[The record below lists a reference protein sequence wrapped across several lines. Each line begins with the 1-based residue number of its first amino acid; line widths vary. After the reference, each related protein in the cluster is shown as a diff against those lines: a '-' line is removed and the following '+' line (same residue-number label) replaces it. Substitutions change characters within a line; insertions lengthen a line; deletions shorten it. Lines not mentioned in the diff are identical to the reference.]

1 MTATPGGSE
10 MTDAR
15 SLKSLGVLVMC
26 FPLSFCAAPVLSDA
40 NLVANGDFERGLQGW
55 QVTKSPSA
63 VVEAVPGL
71 HGPCARLSSTDRSH
85 STYLTQP
92 LNAEALRGQRIR
104 VQATVKAEGVVVGTY
119 PYSQA
124 KITLVWSDGQTET
137 QPEVDFLDTFDWRKV
152 SVVWHIGDTC
162 KSAVLYLG
170 MHTTTG
176 TVWFDDVSV
185 TVPQLRSERPV
196 AKGVTERVYDDGTFY
211 RVDGRDFCEVRPV
224 APVEEFR
231 PTPAEESRGFVV
243 FLPEEPTEV
252 VPGRQ
257 PTRKEVIGSF
267 DLMAAPDQ
275 YEPVVFA
282 VSALRSLEGVAVSAG
297 KLVGR
302 KEAGIPSSA
311 FDVRMGRQVIQRMTY
326 TGGEYH
332 TVPKLLDPVRPVTV
346 EPGRPQL
353 YWLTLHVQ
361 PTARAGTYTGS
372 IRIAADGKTLDLPL
386 RLRVLPFRLAKSK
399 PWMLYFYNDH
409 PDDAELYFRD
419 MREHGMT
426 SVILASVQERLS
438 HEGDRAVVDFAKSD
452 AFVAAYRKAGFTDSI
467 VYNPFHDRLA
477 TRLLE
482 LWGMA
487 DRFPK
492 VINYGES
499 ICVFKEGEYPESLQ
513 QVYRQVVKD
522 IHDHAKQANW
532 PPMLYYP
539 VDEPNSPEDWRLTAA
554 RLEYRLTKETVPTA
568 RTFCTVYSIP
578 MMERLDPWLDVRA
591 CHIIHPAASAENH
604 QTFQDYLR
612 RAGGEIWGIDWPA
625 MWDDFWRAR
634 ELAGFL
640 PAKAGVTGMTSWTY
654 YNPGPFSDEFHDLRG
669 EFKQCLLVYR
679 DADGGL
685 IPTVTWEGIRAGVT
699 DWRYI
704 ATLEDAIAKVE
715 GAKRERAERALRDVL
730 TQVPW
735 RSEPRKGWGNR
746 RASQLRARIAETIV
760 RLQRTG

>member
-1 MTATPGGSE
+1 MNEPRHVSLLGLLLLCCLLTSHAGRTA
-10 MTDAR
+10 A
-15 SLKSLGVLVMC
+15 
-26 FPLSFCAAPVLSDA
+26 A
-40 NLVANGDFERGLQGW
+40 NLLSNGDFEKGLEGW
-55 QVTKSPSA
+55 QITKPPGGKVD
-63 VVEAVPGL
+63 VVK
-71 HGPCARLSSTDRSH
+71 GPKGNCARLKSTDRSG

-104 VQATVKAEGVVVGTY
+104 VQAMVKAEGVVVGTY

-137 QPEVDFLDTFDWRKV
+137 QPEVDFLDSFDWRRV
-152 SVVWHIGDTC
+152 SVVWNIGDNC

-196 AKGVTERVYDDGTFY
+196 EKDITERVYDDGTFY
-211 RVDGRDFCEVRPV
+211 RVNGRDFCEMKPV
-224 APVEEFR
+224 SPVDEFR
-231 PTPAEESRGFVV
+231 PTQAEEGRGFVV

-257 PTRKEVIGSF
+257 PIRKEVVSSF

-282 VSALRSLEGVAVSAG
+282 VSSFRPLEGVGVSAG
-297 KLVGR
+297 KLVGP
-302 KEAGIPSSA
+302 KGAGIPSSA

-326 TGGEYH
+326 TGPEYH
-332 TVPKLLDPVRPVTV
+332 TVPKLLVPARPATV

-353 YWLTLHVQ
+353 YWLTLHVP
-361 PTARAGTYTGS
+361 PTATAGMYSGS
-372 IRIAADGKTLDLPL
+372 LRVTADGKSLDLPL
-386 RLRVLPFRLAKSK
+386 RLRVLPFRLVKSK

-419 MREHGMT
+419 MRQHGMT
-426 SVILASVQERLS
+426 SVILAQVMAPLKRD
-438 HEGDRAVVDFAKSD
+438 GDRAVTDFASSD
-452 AFVAAYRKAGFTDSI
+452 AFVAAYRKAGFTDPI

-477 TRLLE
+477 TKLLE

-492 VINYGES
+492 VVNYGES

-513 QVYRQVVKD
+513 QVYRQVVRD
-522 IHDHAKQANW
+522 LHDHAKQAGW
-532 PPMLYYP
+532 PPMLFYP

-568 RTFCTVYSIP
+568 RMFCTVYSIA

-591 CHIIHPAASAENH
+591 CHILHPASSAEGNKS
-604 QTFQDYLR
+604 FQDYLS
-612 RAGGEIWGIDWPA
+612 RAGGEVWGIEWPA

-634 ELAGFL
+634 ELGGFL
-640 PAKAGVTGMTSWTY
+640 PAKAGVTGMTAWTY
-654 YNPGPFSDEFHDLRG
+654 YNPGRWTDEYHDLRG
-669 EFKQCLLVYR
+669 EYKQCLLVYR

-685 IPTVTWEGIRAGVT
+685 IPTVTWEGLRAGVT
-699 DWRYI
+699 DWQYI
-704 ATLEDAIAKVE
+704 ATLEAAIV
-715 GAKRERAERALRDVL
+715 GARGLTSPRGTKRQRAERALREVL

-735 RSEPRKGWGNR
+735 RSEAKKGWGNR
-746 RASQLRARIAETIV
+746 RASELRAKIAKAIV
-760 RLQRTG
+760 EVGQ